1 MDLICNDQSI
11 EFKDR
16 IVRCRHSCG
25 FYSCCSVILHK
36 IIHYYNQ
43 YHEEPMH
50 IDTTDSFR
58 IYKGF
63 GKEHD
68 DAMGDFFKA
77 TIDDVI
83 IDKEKIISY
92 NCADEQFQVFKHLSN
107 VNDVIP
113 FVRKYFTPTD
123 EIMHFVDVLTQKYNI
138 SYDKTCVIFY
148 RGNDKITE
156 TPIGS
161 YDDFVERALNLHN
174 NDNKIQFLVQSD
186 ETDFLDYCK
195 SRLPNCII
203 MYDEIRHVNKNN
215 NTQVDYMSYNEGK
228 NNLYAKYFLAIM
240 IIMSK
245 CKYIIFNSGN
255 ISLWIFYFQ
264 KIYNAE
270 KANVQQFLLNNW
282 Y

>member
-1 MDLICNDQSI
+1 
-11 EFKDR
+11 
-16 IVRCRHSCG
+16 
-25 FYSCCSVILHK
+25 
-36 IIHYYNQ
+36 
-43 YHEEPMH
+43 MH

>member
-1 MDLICNDQSI
+1 M
-11 EFKDR
+11 
-16 IVRCRHSCG
+16 
-25 FYSCCSVILHK
+25 
-36 IIHYYNQ
+36 
-43 YHEEPMH
+43 
-50 IDTTDSFR
+50 
-58 IYKGF
+58 
-63 GKEHD
+63 
-68 DAMGDFFKA
+68 
-77 TIDDVI
+77 
-83 IDKEKIISY
+83 
-92 NCADEQFQVFKHLSN
+92 
-107 VNDVIP
+107 
-113 FVRKYFTPTD
+113 
-123 EIMHFVDVLTQKYNI
+123 
-138 SYDKTCVIFY
+138 
-148 RGNDKITE
+148 
-156 TPIGS
+156 
-161 YDDFVERALNLHN
+161 
-174 NDNKIQFLVQSD
+174 VQSD

-255 ISLWIFYFQ
+255 RSLWIFYFQ